1 MSYFSLFFSSF
12 SGLAVSLQLLHG
24 DIEQIRR
31 EYTSMFTH
39 GVSITRKLGFSNIIM
54 PGKLK
59 RKTTLNKQQKKELV
73 RNYLSFSSFLNNYCI
88 LKLKLFQQLLC

>member
-1 MSYFSLFFSSF
+1 MSKFSLFFSSF

-31 EYTSMFTH
+31 EYTSRFTH

-59 RKTTLNKQQKKELV
+59 KKTILISSKRKHL
-73 RNYLSFSSFLNNYCI
+73 
-88 LKLKLFQQLLC
+88 

>member
-1 MSYFSLFFSSF
+1 MSYFFSFFFSF

-31 EYTSMFTH
+31 EYTSRFTH
-39 GVSITRKLGFSNIIM
+39 GISITRKLGFSNIIM

-59 RKTTLNKQQKKELV
+59 NKKFSKQKKKELM
-73 RNYLSFSSFLNNYCI
+73 RNYFIFNFFLN
-88 LKLKLFQQLLC
+88 